1 MTNCFTDNIIQ
12 IHELSNLYSILSELM
27 GIGRR
32 EVDSRVGAGGRM
44 AALCL

>member
-12 IHELSNLYSILSELM
+12 IHEISNLYSTLSERM
-27 GIGRR
+27 GVGRR
-32 EVDSRVGAGGRM
+32 EEDRVGAGGRM